1 MYFCLNT
8 DQIPKISYMNKTD
21 MQEGWIHFLRTAE
34 EYILYFVRRGTMY
47 LREGDRKYEIREGE
61 YILLQPGMTHVG
73 YRESECSYYYIH
85 FGAET
90 LQELSCTEEGKIRE
104 VLSENRKLFYQCDP
118 LGYEFYEKSKL
129 IFPKTMRIESP
140 GIRQKIQRLIEEAI
154 DTFVYRKEHFKLIC
168 SCKLIEVL
176 TEVGAYYS
184 HTVFNERE
192 DDPIQVQHREKV
204 QLILN
209 FLYGAY
215 GQKITGKRISNLC
228 SMSFDYLN
236 RMFKKQTGITIF
248 EYLNRIRINKAK
260 ELLLTG
266 TMKSSEIAAAVGYCD
281 EYHFSKAFKK
291 AAGVSPRKYLEG
303 NHVLTSEKKEGILY

>member
-1 MYFCLNT
+1 MYFCLKT

-47 LREGDRKYEIREGE
+47 LKEGDRKYEIREGE

-129 IFPKTMRIESP
+129 IFPN
-140 GIRQKIQRLIEEAI
+140 RQSGDPAEDPEADRGGNRCI
-154 DTFVYRKEHFKLIC
+154 CLSERTF
-168 SCKLIEVL
+168 
-176 TEVGAYYS
+176 
-184 HTVFNERE
+184 
-192 DDPIQVQHREKV
+192 
-204 QLILN
+204 
-209 FLYGAY
+209 
-215 GQKITGKRISNLC
+215 
-228 SMSFDYLN
+228 
-236 RMFKKQTGITIF
+236 
-248 EYLNRIRINKAK
+248 
-260 ELLLTG
+260 
-266 TMKSSEIAAAVGYCD
+266 
-281 EYHFSKAFKK
+281 
-291 AAGVSPRKYLEG
+291 
-303 NHVLTSEKKEGILY
+303 

>member
-1 MYFCLNT
+1 MIYMYFCLKT

-47 LREGDRKYEIREGE
+47 LKEGDRKYEIREGE

-129 IFPKTMRIESP
+129 IFPKTMRIDSP

-154 DTFVYRKEHFKLIC
+154 DAFVYRKEHFKLIC

-192 DDPIQVQHREKV
+192 DDPLQVQHREKV

-228 SMSFDYLN
+228 SMSFD
-236 RMFKKQTGITIF
+236 
-248 EYLNRIRINKAK
+248 KAK

>member
-1 MYFCLNT
+1 M
-8 DQIPKISYMNKTD
+8 
-21 MQEGWIHFLRTAE
+21 
-34 EYILYFVRRGTMY
+34 
-47 LREGDRKYEIREGE
+47 
-61 YILLQPGMTHVG
+61 
-73 YRESECSYYYIH
+73 
-85 FGAET
+85 
-90 LQELSCTEEGKIRE
+90 
-104 VLSENRKLFYQCDP
+104 
-118 LGYEFYEKSKL
+118 
-129 IFPKTMRIESP
+129 
-140 GIRQKIQRLIEEAI
+140 
-154 DTFVYRKEHFKLIC
+154 
-168 SCKLIEVL
+168 
-176 TEVGAYYS
+176 GAYYS

-192 DDPIQVQHREKV
+192 DDPLQVQHREKV

>member
-1 MYFCLNT
+1 MYFCLKT

-47 LREGDRKYEIREGE
+47 LKEGDRKYVIREGE

-73 YRESECSYYYIH
+73 YR
-85 FGAET
+85 
-90 LQELSCTEEGKIRE
+90 EGKIRE

-129 IFPKTMRIESP
+129 IFPKTMRIDSP

-154 DTFVYRKEHFKLIC
+154 DAFVYRKEHFKLIC

-192 DDPIQVQHREKV
+192 DDPLQVQHREKV